1 MRCLISQFLITC
13 SAVKNWRNNFGYCC
27 VAERFYHPYSDH
39 DRVQNVFCTSDFSYV
54 GVGDG
59 NFVGSGL
66 FVWVG
71 RYFCLKSRFA
81 MFLIVVFS

>member
-1 MRCLISQFLITC
+1 MFFAPVT
-13 SAVKNWRNNFGYCC
+13 
-27 VAERFYHPYSDH
+27 
-39 DRVQNVFCTSDFSYV
+39 SYV

-66 FVWVG
+66 FMG
-71 RYFCLKSRFA
+71 RYLCLKSRFA

>member
-1 MRCLISQFLITC
+1 MFFAPVT
-13 SAVKNWRNNFGYCC
+13 
-27 VAERFYHPYSDH
+27 
-39 DRVQNVFCTSDFSYV
+39 SYV

-66 FVWVG
+66 LMVYG
-71 RYFCLKSRFA
+71 YLYLKSRFA